1 MTHTRNNLR
10 TAILALSASI
20 VLPTA
25 PVFGQEPVT
34 IAPPPP
40 VSAAPPP
47 AASPPPVLR
56 IEPVAPA
63 ITPPRARAPAPA
75 PVARTVRAAPRAA
88 APRVRAEAPARRA
101 TPAPAVAA
109 APAPAPAPAAA
120 APVAAETVAPPAPVP
135 VETTPVADAVP
146 VVVDETGGGSILP
159 FVLIGAALLVGALAF
174 FTLRRRRRA
183 SYGYD
188 ETYYEEPAAHDEP
201 VVAPEPSIA
210 RAAPFEPAPV
220 IAAAPAFSA
229 AAAAPAAPSR
239 DIEEANVVEADG
251 ADIEALAASSEPVS
265 GRPWLEFL
273 MRPIRAGTSQDD
285 AIVQFELT
293 VGNTGS
299 VAARDVRISTW
310 MVAAGQGT
318 DMEHSLIVPA
328 GAQFSEVD
336 IAAGDGARVEGEVA
350 LSKTGLGSEPVL
362 PVVVADAR
370 YMLPD
375 GSEGHTHAAF
385 AVGLP
390 DDESDDLTPFPVDRS
405 SGLLE
410 TVEARLHGEPERV

>member
-47 AASPPPVLR
+47 AAAPPPVLR

-63 ITPPRARAPAPA
+63 ITPPRAQAPAPA
-75 PVARTVRAAPRAA
+75 PAARTVRAAPRAA

-101 TPAPAVAA
+101 RPAPAVAA
-109 APAPAPAPAAA
+109 APAPAPAAA

-135 VETTPVADAVP
+135 VETAPVADAVP

-174 FTLRRRRRA
+174 FALRRRRRA

-188 ETYYEEPAAHDEP
+188 ETYYEEPAAYDEP

-229 AAAAPAAPSR
+229 AAAAPAEPSR
-239 DIEEANVVEADG
+239 IIEEANVVEADG
-251 ADIEALAASSEPVS
+251 ADVEALAASSEPVS

-299 VAARDVRISTW
+299 VGAKDVRISTW

-318 DMEHSLIVPA
+318 DMERSLIVPA
-328 GAQFSEVD
+328 GAQVSEVD

-370 YMLPD
+370 YTLPD

-390 DDESDDLTPFPVDRS
+390 GESDDLAPFPVDRS